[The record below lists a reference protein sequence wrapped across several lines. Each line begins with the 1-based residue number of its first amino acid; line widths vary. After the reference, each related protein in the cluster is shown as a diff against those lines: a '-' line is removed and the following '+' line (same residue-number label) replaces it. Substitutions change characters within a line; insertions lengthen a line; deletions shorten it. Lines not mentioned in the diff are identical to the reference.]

1 MFSATTSPSVATYGL
16 RQSVADHPDHEIR
29 ELVRRN
35 FYVDDLLVS
44 VPLEK
49 QAVSLIRKTQEA
61 LMEGGKLR
69 LHKVASNSHEV
80 MSAFDDEDAEN
91 YLYKDFQSPCPGV
104 TRNKAPNRSD
114 YFPFCLR

>member
-1 MFSATTSPSVATYGL
+1 M
-16 RQSVADHPDHEIR
+16 
-29 ELVRRN
+29 
-35 FYVDDLLVS
+35 
-44 VPLEK
+44 PLEK
-49 QAVSLIRKTQEA
+49 QAVRLIRKTQEA
-61 LMEGGKLR
+61 LMEEGKLR

-104 TRNKAPNRSD
+104 TRNTAPNRSD